1 MIKSRG
7 LRALVAGFPAM
18 AYMYTVGS
26 VGFWLPLYL
35 ESRGYDYLNLQLIAT
50 FYFASLAFGGLVAGI
65 VIDKVKRP
73 DLVAFLGM
81 SVNGLVIIGMYYYY
95 GFRELVILR
104 LIQGLALSTA
114 IPVALGSLSLLFG
127 ESLGVGLTSLFM
139 AAGMSF
145 GSLTAGYIISEL
157 GYLPMFIVAGLLSII
172 AGILSFYI
180 EVPLEASRIKP
191 SILKHLKKLPW
202 TVIIVLVGIFLRQTF
217 STGIYAILAVLF
229 NKILGLTLLATAI
242 ALAVNPLV
250 QGLISLPI
258 SRTLQRYARILY
270 PIGILLTSLVFIIL
284 YYAESALSV
293 IIAMIM
299 QGIAFG
305 IVNISG
311 NYLIISNVSSEIRY
325 TSSSLFNLFFN
336 LGWIIGTFI
345 AGIYMKTHDPVGWL
359 VIASVGVALTSI
371 IIMIA
376 LYARR

>member
-1 MIKSRG
+1 MNKSRSMK
-7 LRALVAGFPAM
+7 ALVAGFPAM

-35 ESRGYDYLNLQLIAT
+35 ESRGYSYLNLQLIAT
-50 FYFASLAFGGLVAGI
+50 FYFTSLALGSLVAGMI
-65 VIDKVKRP
+65 TDKVKRP
-73 DLVAFLGM
+73 DLVAFVGM
-81 SVNGLVIIGMYYYY
+81 SVNGLVIIGMYYHYD
-95 GFRELVILR
+95 FKELVILR
-104 LIQGLALSTA
+104 IVQGLALSTA

-139 AAGMSF
+139 AMGMSF
-145 GSLTAGYIISEL
+145 GSLTAGYIISWL
-157 GYLPMFIVAGLLSII
+157 GYLPMFIVAGLLSIV

-180 EVPLEASRIKP
+180 EVPLEASKIKP
-191 SILKHLKKLPW
+191 SILKHLKRLPRI
-202 TVIIVLVGIFLRQTF
+202 VIIVLLGILMRQTF

-229 NKILGLTLLATAI
+229 NKILGLTLLATAV

-250 QGLISLPI
+250 QGLISIPV

-270 PIGILLTSLVFIIL
+270 PIGILLTSLVFILL
-284 YYAESALSV
+284 YYAESAISV
-293 IIAMIM
+293 IIAMIV

-311 NYLIISNVSSEIRY
+311 NYLIISNVSTEIRY

-345 AGIYMKTHDPVGWL
+345 AGIYMKTHDPTGWL
-359 VIASVGVALTSI
+359 IIASIGVALTSI
-371 IIMIA
+371 IIMKA
-376 LYARR
+376 LYAKM